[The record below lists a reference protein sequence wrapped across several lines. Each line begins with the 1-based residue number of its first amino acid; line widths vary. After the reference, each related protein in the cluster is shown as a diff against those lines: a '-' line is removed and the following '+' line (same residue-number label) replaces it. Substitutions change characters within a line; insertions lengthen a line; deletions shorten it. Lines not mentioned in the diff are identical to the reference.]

1 MKVSK
6 RQLKR
11 IIKEEKRKLSES
23 SNLPGYQAPIGD
35 LYVNLDNDQLDALDN
50 LTAVLEQCRA
60 LGIPEADIADT
71 IRAGGF

>member
-1 MKVSK
+1 MKVTK
-6 RQLKR
+6 RQLRR

-23 SNLPGYQAPIGD
+23 SNLPGYQAAAGD
-35 LYVNLDNDQLDALDN
+35 LYVNLDNDQLEALDN

-71 IRAGGF
+71 VRAGGF